1 MAKAAPKA
9 IAIRVLFKQ
18 TLLDD
23 LKFGCGAKQRRTQAA
38 FPRPP
43 TRQVLRAN
51 RLCGRRAVSA
61 RGMTGI
67 FQLHHGYVTKPRKAG
82 ALKNAGTTADSG
94 LLTDPP

>member
-9 IAIRVLFKQ
+9 IAIRFLFKQ

-23 LKFGCGAKQRRTQAA
+23 LKFGCGAKHRRTQAA

-82 ALKNAGTTADSG
+82 ALKKAGTTADSANG
-94 LLTDPP
+94 RAS